1 MQIHLTNMK
10 TKRIIVER
18 IRINRISRI
27 WCVVMLGYI
36 EREYYIMSM
45 SWINVDWF
53 KRKLLHE
60 YQNGGNDATQKYLKE
75 IAKAVN
81 DSDYVLLLEYANG
94 LTPAD
99 TNPDKSEEDRLWRI

>member
-1 MQIHLTNMK
+1 
-10 TKRIIVER
+10 
-18 IRINRISRI
+18 
-27 WCVVMLGYI
+27 
-36 EREYYIMSM
+36 MSL

-81 DSDYVLLLEYANG
+81 DSDYLILKDYIKG
-94 LTPAD
+94 LTPND
-99 TNPDKSEEDRLWRI
+99 IKEKSEDDKLWRI

>member
-1 MQIHLTNMK
+1 
-10 TKRIIVER
+10 
-18 IRINRISRI
+18 
-27 WCVVMLGYI
+27 
-36 EREYYIMSM
+36 MSL

-81 DSDYVLLLEYANG
+81 DSDYVLLSEYANS
-94 LTPAD
+94 LTTED
-99 TNPDKSEEDRLWRI
+99 ITEKTEDDKLWRI